1 MHATTNQLT
10 RARQLRSQTTDTEVA
25 LWRRIRYRQ
34 ILGLK
39 FRRQHPIGP
48 YIVDFVCLKRKLV
61 IELNG
66 GQHLE
71 QNAYLQSRG
80 FTVLRFWN
88 NEVLQEVES
97 VLEQIRLTLS

>member
-1 MHATTNQLT
+1 M
-10 RARQLRSQTTDTEVA
+10 TDAELA

-48 YIVDFVCLKRKLV
+48 YIVDFVCLERKLV
-61 IELNG
+61 IEIDG
-66 GQHLE
+66 GQHME
-71 QNAYLQSRG
+71 QAAADGARSACLQSRG
-80 FTVLRFWN
+80 MK
-88 NEVLQEVES
+88 S